1 MRLIQRNLFPRR
13 PPSAKCDGPSIL
25 KTSSSSSSS
34 NNPKPSSSVALKAL
48 LLQKTQPTTSS
59 SANSNNTLPPSTVN
73 SSAQQPPP
81 PPQALSANLN
91 SSKLPQ
97 PHPPPPLP
105 LTVTWTEVVVPIPS
119 PSRPVCRRFCSQGL
133 PGKRAA
139 LFREVRTAST
149 FPIGLNSSDQHQDCW
164 TDVEKLVADHVGEI
178 LSKWD
183 QIDDEIWAKV
193 VVMER
198 NRRVAKAYARTPV
211 LTIAG
216 GGGSST
222 NKSSPSSPSSP
233 STNLVGFN
241 GHRVTLGAFA
251 NAHRDRSVR
260 AAIRAAGDGLLVRMD
275 EEGNLL
281 GKRSSE
287 RSEVSLLNASDNL
300 KQQQQQQKPAKIS
313 AKNSVL
319 LFDMAAFRS
328 ALEKEVLGGGKGV
341 RRSFQTSSSP
351 STLEKVRAALQAQC
365 FVFLGFGNGFSAS
378 SNSSSSLLRTPV
390 WAILVNLV
398 ALEMLFSSLPSP
410 LFHHL
415 SPPNHGKLLLTSGD
429 DWQQQR

>member
-1 MRLIQRNLFPRR
+1 MCTFFQTLP
-13 PPSAKCDGPSIL
+13 
-25 KTSSSSSSS
+25 
-34 NNPKPSSSVALKAL
+34 L
-48 LLQKTQPTTSS
+48 LLF
-59 SANSNNTLPPSTVN
+59 SNFQNFFLISY
-73 SSAQQPPP
+73 Q
-81 PPQALSANLN
+81 
-91 SSKLPQ
+91 
-97 PHPPPPLP
+97 
-105 LTVTWTEVVVPIPS
+105 
-119 PSRPVCRRFCSQGL
+119 
-133 PGKRAA
+133 
-139 LFREVRTAST
+139 
-149 FPIGLNSSDQHQDCW
+149 
-164 TDVEKLVADHVGEI
+164 DHVGEI

-222 NKSSPSSPSSP
+222 NKSSSPSSPSSP

-251 NAHRDRSVR
+251 NAHRDRTVR

-287 RSEVSLLNASDNL
+287 RSEVSLLQNSDL
-300 KQQQQQQKPAKIS
+300 KQQQKPAKIS

-365 FVFLGFGNGFSAS
+365 FVFLGFGNGFSANSS

-415 SPPNHGKLLLTSGD
+415 SHQTTENFYSLPAMTSGNSKDRFSNKQKQQQKPLQKSKQSPQQQQKMSFMNASFSSASSSIPPKLPPRDLQHAKPPLTLPEPDYDEEEEEDDNFSHQRSVDDMAELLLSKNSKNKNNYYSSSAQGLAKKPQQQQPYNGKLKNFLQKNLILKSIFYQMKTSTS
-429 DWQQQR
+429 

>member
-1 MRLIQRNLFPRR
+1 
-13 PPSAKCDGPSIL
+13 
-25 KTSSSSSSS
+25 
-34 NNPKPSSSVALKAL
+34 
-48 LLQKTQPTTSS
+48 
-59 SANSNNTLPPSTVN
+59 
-73 SSAQQPPP
+73 
-81 PPQALSANLN
+81 
-91 SSKLPQ
+91 
-97 PHPPPPLP
+97 
-105 LTVTWTEVVVPIPS
+105 
-119 PSRPVCRRFCSQGL
+119 
-133 PGKRAA
+133 
-139 LFREVRTAST
+139 
-149 FPIGLNSSDQHQDCW
+149 
-164 TDVEKLVADHVGEI
+164 
-178 LSKWD
+178 
-183 QIDDEIWAKV
+183 
-193 VVMER
+193 MER

-222 NKSSPSSPSSP
+222 NKSSSPSSPSSP

-251 NAHRDRSVR
+251 NAHRDRTVR
-260 AAIRAAGDGLLVRMD
+260 AAIRAAGDGLQIRMD

-287 RSEVSLLNASDNL
+287 RSEVSLLQNSDL
-300 KQQQQQQKPAKIS
+300 KQQQKLAKIS

-341 RRSFQTSSSP
+341 RRSLQTSSP

-365 FVFLGFGNGFSAS
+365 FVFLGFGNGFSANS
-378 SNSSSSLLRTPV
+378 SSSSSSLLRTPV

-415 SPPNHGKLLLTSGD
+415 PHQTTENFYSLPAMTGNSKDNFPNKQKQQQKPLQKSKQSPQQQQQKMSFVNASFSSSFSSSSIPPKLPPRDLQHAKPPLTLPEPDYDEEEEEEDFSHQRSVDDMADLLLSKNSKNKNNFHSSTQGLAKKPQQQQLYNGKLKNCYKKIFFKLFFY
-429 DWQQQR
+429 R